1 MKTARKLTGPI
12 LATAAAALPVS
23 GCASTNESQ
32 SSAGASGA
40 QTAQVKCTGVNA
52 CKGRSSCKTSASSC
66 KGQNACKGQGFVL
79 MDAET
84 CGHVGGK
91 VG

>member
-1 MKTARKLTGPI
+1 MKTAKKLTGTV
-12 LATAAAALPVS
+12 LATAAAALFVS
-23 GCASTNESQ
+23 GCASTSESSGA
-32 SSAGASGA
+32 SSSGA

-52 CKGRSSCKTSASSC
+52 CKGHSSCKTASSAC

>member
-1 MKTARKLTGPI
+1 MKTARKLTGPV
-12 LATAAAALPVS
+12 LATAAAALFVS
-23 GCASTNESQ
+23 GCASTNQSQ
-32 SSAGASGA
+32 SSANAGA

-52 CKGRSSCKTSASSC
+52 CKGRSSCKTSSSSC

-79 MDAET
+79 MDADT

-91 VG
+91 VS